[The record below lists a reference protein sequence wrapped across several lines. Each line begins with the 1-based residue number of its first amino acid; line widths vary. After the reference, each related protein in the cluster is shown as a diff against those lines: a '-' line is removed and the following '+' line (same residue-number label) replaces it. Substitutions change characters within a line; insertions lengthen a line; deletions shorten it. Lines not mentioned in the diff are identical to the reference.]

1 MKTHNAHQ
9 VAGKSTHGS
18 RLRQQVLG
26 GVSGPYQPMP
36 KTVPRYKGPP
46 GAINARRHSMQR
58 SRNGSNHVTQSQQ
71 ALVMRLRAGRRMKS
85 LQTTL
90 NHENSMARNETVAIE
105 HQLLGGGR
113 DGVNLV
119 LTTGRDDDASY
130 LIMSLEVPAP
140 LTEAY
145 DIWNAFPDLPYFM
158 KGTQTFGHFDGG
170 CMTWRVH
177 TPSGQFVWRA
187 SVCELEPCALIAW
200 RSPRG
205 MPHANFG
212 SVSFEPVDSRQTC
225 VFIQIGFASSEDADG
240 SGDPVPSLIH
250 ALERTLRRFH
260 GTIESRAKSALITRS
275 INLTETCE

>member
-1 MKTHNAHQ
+1 MKTHDAHQ
-9 VAGKSTHGS
+9 LAGKSTQGS

-26 GVSGPYQPMP
+26 GVSGPYQPAP

-58 SRNGSNHVTQSQQ
+58 SRNGSNHATRSQQ
-71 ALVMRLRAGRRMKS
+71 ALVMRLRAGRRLKS
-85 LQTTL
+85 LQTAL
-90 NHENSMARNETVAIE
+90 NHENSMALTRQVEIE
-105 HQLLGGGR
+105 HQLLGSGQ

-119 LTTGRDDDASY
+119 LTTGRDAGASY

-140 LTEAY
+140 VTEAY
-145 DIWNAFPDLPYFM
+145 DTWNAFPDLPYFM

-177 TPSGQFVWRA
+177 TPSEQFVWRA
-187 SVCELEPCALIAW
+187 SVCELDPGALIAW

-205 MPHANFG
+205 MPHINFG
-212 SVSFEPVDSRQTC
+212 SVSFEPVDSWRTC
-225 VFIQIGFASSEDADG
+225 VFIQIGFASSENADG
-240 SGDPVPSLIH
+240 SDDPVPSLTH

-260 GTIESRAKSALITRS
+260 SAVESRVRSALITRS
-275 INLTETCE
+275 ISLTEGCE